1 MFCRCAGCSSV
12 AVGFVFLRG
21 MMGKKDAENQK
32 GRLKSGFQTAF
43 FIVD

>member
-12 AVGFVFLRG
+12 AVGFVFLQG

-32 GRLKSGFQTAF
+32 RPSEIGFQTAF
-43 FIVD
+43 L